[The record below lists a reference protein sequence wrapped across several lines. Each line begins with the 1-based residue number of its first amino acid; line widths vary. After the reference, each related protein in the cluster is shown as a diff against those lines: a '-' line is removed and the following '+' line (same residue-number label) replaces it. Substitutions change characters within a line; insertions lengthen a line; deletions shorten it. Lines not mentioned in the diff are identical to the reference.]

1 MKIIRLIRRCLYIIV
16 FLNIIDAI
24 AQFRQ
29 LHTLSQWMVQLIAI
43 WAALC
48 IFYVLLPAPE
58 KQFLWTIRNNI
69 LGKKSTLLVLK
80 HKKLTSGY
88 EDSHPHLVAHTYTD
102 DATHEKIVAAESQL
116 QQLQDRIQSMNAY
129 RNQLSKQINDLNQ
142 TYQMLQDLTSKH
154 DELVAEVKQLQEKK
168 QHLTD
173 AKISKDYQEYRNY
186 KSKSILEKVD
196 EYDGYQFE
204 RFTCQLLE
212 NLGFTQV
219 QITHG
224 SGDYGVDVYAI
235 NGDTSY
241 VFQCKLYS
249 TPVGI
254 KAVQEA
260 NSGRSFYDSKKAVV
274 VTNNYFTPHAITA
287 SKKLDVDLWNRDKL
301 ADLIAESD
309 T

>member
-1 MKIIRLIRRCLYIIV
+1 MKTIRLIRRGLYIIV
-16 FLNIIDAI
+16 LLNIIDAI

-48 IFYVLLPAPE
+48 IFYVLLPSPE

-88 EDSHPHLVAHTYTD
+88 EDSHPHLANPTYTD

-116 QQLQDRIQSMNAY
+116 QQLQDRIQSLNAY

-142 TYQMLQDLTSKH
+142 TYQMLQDETAKRDDLA
-154 DELVAEVKQLQEKK
+154 AEVKQLQEQKR
-168 QHLTD
+168 HLTD
-173 AKISKDYQEYRNY
+173 AKISKDYQEYRDY

-212 NLGFTQV
+212 SLGFTQV
-219 QITHG
+219 QVTHG
-224 SGDYGVDVYAI
+224 SGDYGVDVYAV

>member
-1 MKIIRLIRRCLYIIV
+1 MKTIRLIRRGLYIIV
-16 FLNIIDAI
+16 LLNIIDAI

-88 EDSHPHLVAHTYTD
+88 EDSHPHLASPTYTD

-116 QQLQDRIQSMNAY
+116 QQLQDRIQSLNAY

-142 TYQMLQDLTSKH
+142 TYQMLQDETAKRDDLA
-154 DELVAEVKQLQEKK
+154 AEVKQLQEQKR
-168 QHLTD
+168 HLTD
-173 AKISKDYQEYRNY
+173 AKISKDYQEYRDY

-212 NLGFTQV
+212 SLGFTQV
-219 QITHG
+219 QVTHG
-224 SGDYGVDVYAI
+224 SGDYGVDVYAV